1 MLCCRL
7 WSQIWGRCRRGKKWS
22 LGVIMTCRAVD
33 WSQIWGRC
41 RRGKKWSLGV
51 MTCAVDCG
59 HRSGVDVGEA
69 RRAVGCI
76 HSGPWLWLCADTTGN
91 ELGSPAGGAVQGDQE
106 EWVITFSSRCLVA
119 LCWHVSPHQTTEM
132 QVGLVRLL
140 CYLCFSSPWYLRATW
155 DRAEY
160 WWSGSWCFEQ
170 SYPPFTQVFALCFEQ
185 TVSLLH
191 LASSTD
197 CVPISYCNR
206 TYFIPS
212 G

>member
-1 MLCCRL
+1 MSCVICHHRSGVDIGKARKAVGCIHSGCWVWL
-7 WSQIWGRCRRGKKWS
+7 WSQVWGSCRGGKKWS
-22 LGVIMTCRAVD
+22 MGVIMMYR
-33 WSQIWGRC
+33 
-41 RRGKKWSLGV
+41 
-51 MTCAVDCG
+51 AVDCG

-76 HSGPWLWLCADTTGN
+76 HSGHWVWLCADTTGN

-132 QVGLVRLL
+132 QVGLVHKL

-155 DRAEY
+155 DRVEY

-170 SYPPFTQVFALCFEQ
+170 SSPPPGPLRFC
-185 TVSLLH
+185 TVLW
-191 LASSTD
+191 AD
-197 CVPISYCNR
+197 CVPSSLGFQHRLCPR
-206 TYFIPS
+206 LLL
-212 G
+212 